1 MKQVIDNKKKKSLPK
16 GIRHLASGKFIADV
30 CINGK
35 RKTKT
40 VDTLEEAIIARQKML
55 NNDATVSVTEQ
66 CDDTSGWTLKQA
78 YDRTKSL
85 YWEDSA
91 WSYKV
96 ASNFK
101 SISTYFGETMPIGKI
116 TLDDIDAYVNTL
128 LTKGNSNGTINRKL
142 AILSRIFRT
151 AIERGK
157 LEVMPKIPLRKEA
170 HHRVRFLTQQ
180 EENTFVKAFIQ
191 NGYNTHAE
199 VFLILLYTGFRLGEC
214 WRIECRDINLELGT
228 ITAWKTKNGHP

>member
-1 MKQVIDNKKKKSLPK
+1 MKKDIDNKKKKSLPK
-16 GIRHLASGKFIADV
+16 GIRHLASDKFIADV

-40 VDTLEEAIIARQKML
+40 VDTLEEAIIERQKML
-55 NNDATVSVTEQ
+55 NNDVPTSFTKAP
-66 CDDTSGWTLKQA
+66 DDTSGWTLKQA

-101 SISTYFGETMPIGKI
+101 SISTYFGDTMPIAKI
-116 TLDDIDAYVNTL
+116 TLDDIDDYVNTL

-151 AIERGK
+151 A
-157 LEVMPKIPLRKEA
+157 V
-170 HHRVRFLTQQ
+170 
-180 EENTFVKAFIQ
+180 
-191 NGYNTHAE
+191 
-199 VFLILLYTGFRLGEC
+199 
-214 WRIECRDINLELGT
+214 
-228 ITAWKTKNGHP
+228 